1 MIFSTT
7 DLENEGRNAHDKGL
21 KRIDNPYKTAFLH
34 EKVSVINRVKREL
47 WDLGYDHAVNDSE
60 AV

>member
-7 DLENEGRNAHDKGL
+7 ELEDEGRNAFDKGL
-21 KRIDNPYKTAFLH
+21 KKPDNPYLH
-34 EKVSVINRVKREL
+34 EKNTVINMIKREL